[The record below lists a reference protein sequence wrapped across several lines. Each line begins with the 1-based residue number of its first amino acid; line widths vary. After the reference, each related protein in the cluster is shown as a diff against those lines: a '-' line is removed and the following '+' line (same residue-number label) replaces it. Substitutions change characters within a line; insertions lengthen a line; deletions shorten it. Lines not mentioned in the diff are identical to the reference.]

1 MLDRETCSLELT
13 RDLALFHLPTS
24 TLAGMEG
31 PWTAAD
37 AQALAPDAGRG
48 QAITTSSIDHIRSD
62 DGEGEKNLTEGH
74 HSPWPD
80 HTSSHNGEGKN
91 NPTDGHHFQLADH
104 ISSDHGDG
112 KNNPTDDHNSP
123 LPNHISSDNGKGGKN
138 LTDDHHSPLQD
149 HNSNNGGEEKNGT
162 DSHRSP
168 LSGHIS
174 SDNGGDEK
182 NLTEKYYSRLLDFS
196 SDNGEEETNLTE
208 SFHSPLPD
216 LIKSDYREEEKN
228 STEDHQSP
236 LPDHVSSE
244 EEKNLTE
251 DHHSPLPHH
260 LSSDNVGEEKNLLS
274 KANTWHLM
282 PEVKAIQGRSERDR
296 LKARKLGITWK
307 NLTVKGVG
315 AEAAFNENVLSQFNI
330 PQMIQGSR
338 RAPPLKS
345 ILENSNGC
353 VRPGEM
359 LLVLGRPGSGCTSLL
374 KILANRRRGF
384 AEVEGDVS
392 FGSMNPREAEQYRG
406 QIVINTEEEV
416 FYPTLTVGQTID
428 FATRMKVPSHMP
440 STMSKGI
447 EFQEEHRTFLLNS
460 MGIAYT
466 EDTKVGDEFI
476 RGVSGGE
483 RKRVSIIETLAT
495 RASTFCWDNS
505 TRGLDASNALE
516 FTRAIRAITDTLGL
530 ASIVSIYQAG
540 NGIYGLFDKV
550 LVLDQGKQ
558 IYYGPM
564 EKARLFMEN
573 LGFMCDDSANVGDF
587 LTGVTVPTERRI
599 REGYQD
605 RFPRTADEIRNEY
618 EKSAI
623 RADMW
628 AELDYPD
635 TAEARNNT
643 DDFKEAVIF
652 DKHRS
657 LPKASPLTTSFAKQ
671 LKACVIHQYQ
681 IVAGDKPTFALKQLS
696 TLVQALVAGS
706 LFYGAPNNSSGLF
719 SKSGS
724 IFFALLYNS
733 LTALSQVTDSFAGRP
748 VLAKHKSFAFYHP
761 AAFCLAQIVVDIP
774 ILFFQSA
781 QFCIILY
788 FLTGLRPEAG
798 AFFTFFAIIF
808 VLAMCMV
815 SVFKAIGA
823 AFPTFDSANKL
834 SGLWFSA
841 VVIYTGFFI
850 TKTQMHPWFVWIYW
864 INPLAYGFEA
874 LLSNEFHG
882 KIIDCVNNNLIPNG
896 YGYSDGAYQSC
907 AGVRGAVQG
916 ANFVTGEQY
925 LSALSYS
932 HSHVW
937 RNFGILWA
945 WWALFVGITIF
956 FTSNWEPVSSKKG
969 FLLIP
974 RENTKKIQRLIQ
986 VDAESQA
993 KENSQWMPSG
1003 SATPQSMDN
1012 SHVDTQLIRN
1022 TSVFTWKNLT
1032 YTVKTPMGDRVLLDK
1047 VHGFVKPGMLGAL
1060 MGSSGAGK
1068 TTLLDVLAQRK
1079 TEGTIRGSI
1088 LVDGRELPVSFQR
1101 SAGYC
1106 EQLDIHEPLA
1116 TVREALEF
1124 SALLR
1129 QSRAT
1134 PREEK
1139 IRYVDTIVSLLEM
1152 QDIEH
1157 TLIGKVGT
1165 GLSIEQRKRL
1175 TIGVELVAKPSIL
1188 IFLDEPTSGLD
1199 GQAAFNTV
1207 RFLRKL
1213 SGVGQAVLV
1222 TIHQPSA
1229 SLFAQFDTLLLL
1241 AAGGK
1246 TVYSGSIGE
1255 NAQTVKDYFA
1265 RYGAP
1270 CPIDINPAEHMID
1283 VVSGSSSQG
1292 KNWNQI
1298 WLESPEHEAFMVELD
1313 NIIEEA
1319 TARPL
1324 GTKDDGRA
1332 FATPLWEQCKLVTQR
1347 MNLALYRNTEYIN
1360 NKFALHA
1367 GSALFNGFS
1376 FWMIGDSVSDL
1387 QLKLF
1392 TIFNFI
1398 FVAPGVISQLQPLF
1412 LERRDIY
1419 EFREKKSKMY
1429 SWIAFVTGL
1438 ILSEIPYLCICAVL
1452 YFLPWYY
1459 TVGFPKDS
1467 NKAGAFFFV
1476 MLFYEFIYTGIG
1488 QFVAAYAPNAVF
1500 ASLVNPIVITIL
1512 VSFCGVLVPYAQLQE
1527 FWRYWLYYLDPFK
1540 YLMGGLLVF
1549 SVFDAKVEC
1558 TSQEFAFFDTP
1569 NGGNETCAQYL
1580 ASYLTG
1586 PLGRGANLVNPDDT
1600 SACRVCQYGRG
1611 SDYLATINLG
1621 EYKSGWRDAG
1631 IVVLFSISS
1640 YVMVYILMKLRTKAS
1655 KRAEK

>member
-1 MLDRETCSLELT
+1 MAGASRATDT
-13 RDLALFHLPTS
+13 LALGLEAGGGQVKMVSPAEKRHSPLPDHFS
-24 TLAGMEG
+24 SDNGGEENNLAE
-31 PWTAAD
+31 
-37 AQALAPDAGRG
+37 
-48 QAITTSSIDHIRSD
+48 S
-62 DGEGEKNLTEGH
+62 H
-74 HSPWPD
+74 HSPIPD
-80 HTSSHNGEGKN
+80 HTSS
-91 NPTDGHHFQLADH
+91 
-104 ISSDHGDG
+104 
-112 KNNPTDDHNSP
+112 
-123 LPNHISSDNGKGGKN
+123 DNRR
-138 LTDDHHSPLQD
+138 
-149 HNSNNGGEEKNGT
+149 EEK
-162 DSHRSP
+162 
-168 LSGHIS
+168 
-174 SDNGGDEK
+174 
-182 NLTEKYYSRLLDFS
+182 
-196 SDNGEEETNLTE
+196 
-208 SFHSPLPD
+208 HS
-216 LIKSDYREEEKN
+216 
-228 STEDHQSP
+228 
-236 LPDHVSSE
+236 
-244 EEKNLTE
+244 
-251 DHHSPLPHH
+251 
-260 LSSDNVGEEKNLLS
+260 LS
-274 KANTWHLM
+274 KVNTWHLM
-282 PEVKAIQGRSERDR
+282 PELKANQIRSERDQ

-315 AEAAFNENVLSQFNI
+315 VEAAFNENVLSQFNI
-330 PQMIQGSR
+330 PQIIKGSG
-338 RAPPLKS
+338 RAPPSKL
-345 ILENSNGC
+345 ILDNTNGC

-374 KILANRRRGF
+374 KILANRRQGY

-392 FGSMNPREAEQYRG
+392 FGSMNPKQAEQYRG
-406 QIVINTEEEV
+406 QIVINTEEEL
-416 FYPTLTVGQTID
+416 FFPTLTVGQTID
-428 FATRMKVPSHMP
+428 FATRMKVPYHLP
-440 STMSKGI
+440 STMSNGI
-447 EFQEEHRTFLLNS
+447 EFQQEQRTFLLNS
-460 MGIAYT
+460 MGITHT

-476 RGVSGGE
+476 QGVSGGE
-483 RKRVSIIETLAT
+483 RKRVSIIEALAT

-516 FTRAIRAITDTLGL
+516 FTKAIRAMTDTLGL
-530 ASIVSIYQAG
+530 ASVVSIYQAG

-564 EKARLFMEN
+564 EKARPFMEN

-605 RFPRTADEIRNEY
+605 RFPRTAEEIRNEY

-635 TAEARNNT
+635 TVEAKKNT
-643 DDFKEAVIF
+643 DDFMAAVSF
-652 DKHRS
+652 EKHVS
-657 LPKASPLTTSFAKQ
+657 LPKTSPLTTGFAAQ
-671 LKACVIHQYQ
+671 LNACVIRQYQ
-681 IVAGDKPTFALKQLS
+681 IVAGDKPTLALKQAC
-696 TLVQALVAGS
+696 TIIQALVVGS

-733 LTALSQVTDSFAGRP
+733 LTALSEVTDSFAGRP

-761 AAFCLAQIVVDIP
+761 AAFCLAQIAADIP
-774 ILFFQSA
+774 ILLLQSS
-781 QFCIILY
+781 QFSIIIY

-798 AFFTFFAIIF
+798 AFFTFLAIIF
-808 VLAMCMV
+808 SLAMCMA
-815 SVFKAIGA
+815 SVFRAIGA
-823 AFPTFDSANKL
+823 AFPTFDDATKL
-834 SGLWFSA
+834 SGFWFGA
-841 VVIYTGFFI
+841 VIIYTGFFI
-850 TKTQMHPWFVWIYW
+850 PKTQMHPWFVWIYW

-896 YGYSDGAYQSC
+896 FGYSDVAYQSC

-916 ANFVTGEQY
+916 ASFVTGEQY
-925 LSALSYS
+925 LAALSYS

-974 RENTKKIQRLIQ
+974 RENMKRTQRLITD
-986 VDAESQA
+986 DAESQS
-993 KENSQWMPSG
+993 KEKSLWLPSG
-1003 SATPQSMDN
+1003 SATPQSTDM
-1012 SHVDTQLIRN
+1012 QLMRN
-1022 TSVFTWKNLT
+1022 TSVFTWKNLS
-1032 YTVKTPMGDRVLLDK
+1032 YTVKTPSGDKVLLDK
-1047 VHGFVKPGMLGAL
+1047 VNGFVKPGMLGAL

-1079 TEGTIRGSI
+1079 TVGTIRGSI

-1129 QSRAT
+1129 QSRET

-1139 IRYVDTIVSLLEM
+1139 LRYVDTIVNLLEM

-1157 TLIGKVGT
+1157 TLIGKVGA

-1246 TVYSGSIGE
+1246 TVYSGPIGE
-1255 NAQTVKDYFA
+1255 NAKTVKDYFA
-1265 RYGAP
+1265 KYGSP
-1270 CPIDINPAEHMID
+1270 CPDDVNPAEHMID

-1292 KNWNQI
+1292 KEWSQI
-1298 WLESPEHEAFMVELD
+1298 WLESPEYEAFMVELD
-1313 NIIEEA
+1313 NTIDEA
-1319 TARPL
+1319 AAKPP
-1324 GTKDDGRA
+1324 GTKDDGKA
-1332 FATPLWEQCKLVTQR
+1332 FATPLWEQCKLVTHR
-1347 MNLALYRNTEYIN
+1347 MNLALYRNTDYVN
-1360 NKFALHA
+1360 NKFALHI
-1367 GSALFNGFS
+1367 GSALFNGFT

-1398 FVAPGVISQLQPLF
+1398 FVAPGVINQLQPLF
-1412 LERRDIY
+1412 IERRDIY
-1419 EFREKKSKMY
+1419 ECREKKSKMY

-1438 ILSEIPYLCICAVL
+1438 IVSEIPYLCICAVL

-1459 TVGFPKDS
+1459 TVGFPNDS

-1476 MLFYEFIYTGIG
+1476 ILFYEFIYTGIG
-1488 QFVAAYAPNAVF
+1488 QSIAAYAPNAVF
-1500 ASLVNPIVITIL
+1500 ASLVNPVVISVL
-1512 VSFCGVLVPYAQLQE
+1512 VSFCGVLVPYAQIQE
-1527 FWRYWLYYLDPFK
+1527 FWRYWLYYINPFQ
-1540 YLMGGLLVF
+1540 YLMGSLLVF
-1549 SVFDAKVEC
+1549 AVFDAKVEC
-1558 TSQEFAFFDTP
+1558 TSNEFALFDTP

-1580 ASYLTG
+1580 ASYLAG

-1611 SDYLATINLG
+1611 SDYLATVNLG
-1621 EYKSGWRDAG
+1621 EYKYGWRDAG
-1631 IVVLFSISS
+1631 IVVIFSISS
-1640 YVMVYILMKLRTKAS
+1640 YVMVYLLMKLRTKAS